1 MNDHS
6 KFKMLFS
13 LVVVSMLLIT
23 GCDKGTQ
30 ESTPTGEFE
39 VEEQFIPVVSATGV
53 VVPKMHAL
61 LSLPVAGLI
70 DEVIVAEGDAVEA
83 GQMLLKLQ
91 GREQVEASLAQARL
105 ELVNAQQALDEIFDG
120 ADTVS
125 AQAAMALAEAQDAL
139 KDARYKLSVRQE
151 GNRASEATLDAAKA
165 NLILAEEEVKNAEAD
180 FNSVGGRPE
189 DDLIRALALSNL
201 AAARQ
206 KRDSILRN
214 LNWYT
219 GHPTEIEQA
228 LLDAEVALAEARLAE
243 AEVEWDRVKDGPDPK
258 ALELGKARL
267 ATAQALVTAAEAAL
281 DQLELTAP
289 FAGIVSEVY
298 FRSDEW
304 VAPGQPVILLAD
316 LQNLRVETTDLNE
329 IDMAQ
334 VDIGDEV
341 IVTFDALPDVVVTG
355 KVVQIAPKAA
365 EGSGVN
371 FPVMIEFEKI
381 PESVRWGMTAFVDI
395 QITE

>member
-6 KFKMLFS
+6 KFKALFS
-13 LVVVSMLLIT
+13 LVVVSTLLIA
-23 GCDKGTQ
+23 GCGQSTQ

-53 VVPKMHAL
+53 VVPEMHTL

-70 DEVIVAEGDAVEA
+70 DEVSVAEGEAVEA
-83 GQMLLKLQ
+83 GQVLLKLQ
-91 GREQVEASLAQARL
+91 GREQVEASLAQAQL
-105 ELVNAQQALDEIFDG
+105 ELVSAQQALDEIFDT

-125 AQAAMALAEAQDAL
+125 AQAAMVLAEAQDAL

-151 GNRASEATLDAAKA
+151 GNRASQAILDAARA
-165 NLILAEEEVKNAEAD
+165 NLILVEEEVKNAEAEFD
-180 FNSVGGRPE
+180 SVSSRPE
-189 DDLIRALALSNL
+189 DDLFRALALSNL

-228 LLDAEVALAEARLAE
+228 LLDGEVAVAEAHLAE
-243 AEVEWDRVKDGPDPK
+243 AEVEWNRVKDGPDPK
-258 ALELGKARL
+258 ALELGRARL

-289 FAGIVSEVY
+289 FAGIVSEVHI
-298 FRSDEW
+298 RSNEW

-316 LQNLRVETTDLNE
+316 LQKLRVETTDLNE

-341 IVTFDALPDVVVTG
+341 SVTFDALPDVIVTG
-355 KVVQIAPKAA
+355 KVVQIATKAA

-371 FPVMIEFEKI
+371 FPVVVEFEKI
-381 PESVRWGMTAFVDI
+381 PASVRWGMTAFVDI
-395 QITE
+395 QITD

>member
-1 MNDHS
+1 MSDHS
-6 KFKMLFS
+6 KYKTFFS
-13 LVVVSMLLIT
+13 LVVVSVLLIA
-23 GCDKGTQ
+23 GCGQRTQ
-30 ESTPTGEFE
+30 EATPTGEFE
-39 VEEQFIPVVSATGV
+39 DEEQFIPIVSATGV
-53 VVPKMHAL
+53 VVPEVHAL
-61 LSLPVAGLI
+61 LSLSVAGLI
-70 DEVIVAEGDAVEA
+70 DEVIVAEGDVVEA
-83 GQMLLKLQ
+83 GQVLLELQ
-91 GREQVEASLAQARL
+91 GREQVEASLAQAQL
-105 ELVNAQQALDEIFDG
+105 ELVNAQQALDEIFDT

-125 AQAAMALAEAQDAL
+125 AQAALVLAEAKDAL

-151 GNRASEATLDAAKA
+151 GHRASEATLDAARA
-165 NLILAEEEVKNAEAD
+165 NLVLAEDEVKNAQEEFD
-180 FNSVGGRPE
+180 SVRSRPE
-189 DDLIRALALSNL
+189 DDLFRALALSNL

-228 LLDAEVALAEARLAE
+228 LLDGEVAVAEARLAE
-243 AEVEWDRVKDGPDPK
+243 AEAEWDRVKDGPDPK
-258 ALELGKARL
+258 ALELGEARL
-267 ATAQALVTAAEAAL
+267 ATAKALVKAAEAAL

-289 FAGIVSEVY
+289 FAGTVSEVHI
-298 FRSDEW
+298 RSNEW
-304 VAPGQPVILLAD
+304 VAPGQPVILMAD

-355 KVVQIAPKAA
+355 RVVQIAPKAA

-371 FPVMIEFEKI
+371 FPVVIEIEKI